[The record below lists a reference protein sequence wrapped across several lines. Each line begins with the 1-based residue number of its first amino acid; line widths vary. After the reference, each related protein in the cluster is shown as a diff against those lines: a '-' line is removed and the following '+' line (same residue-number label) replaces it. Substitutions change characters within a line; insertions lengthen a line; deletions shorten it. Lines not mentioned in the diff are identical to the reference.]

1 MYINEKNR
9 ELAVALRHQLHAH
22 PELSMHE
29 SWTKTALMDFLRAHT
44 HLEIVDRGRW
54 FYAVHHGGGDR
65 PAIAFRADMDAVPVD
80 EDPNL
85 VPYASQCPGA
95 GHKCGHDGHSA
106 SLCAFALELERR
118 GLDREVYLLF
128 QHAEETGQGALECL
142 SLLREN
148 DIREIYAFHNLPG
161 VPYGAVAVP
170 DGVAQFA
177 SVGMIMRFTGR
188 KSHACYP
195 ENGINPAYAVSEIVS
210 TLPSLTA
217 PGIYQGLA
225 MITVIE
231 VHVGEHAFGT
241 SAGSG
246 ELLLTVRG
254 EFEAELDHLTAAL
267 ETLARTKAAEHG
279 LTCAFD
285 YEDRFPETRNHP
297 EAAEKVRAAASRL
310 NLPVTEL
317 KERFRASEDFGHYTK
332 LIPGAMLYLGDGEG
346 DVPPLH
352 TARFD
357 FPDPLIEEAAALF
370 CEIAAL

>member
-1 MYINEKNR
+1 MNMEQR
-9 ELAVALRHQLHAH
+9 DLDLAVALRRQLHAH

-29 SWTKTALMDFLRAHT
+29 SWTKETLMDFLRRNT
-44 HLEIVDRGRW
+44 SLEIVDRGRW
-54 FYAVHHGGGDR
+54 FYAVHRGGGNR

-80 EDPNL
+80 EDPGL

-118 GLDREVYLLF
+118 GLDRDVYLLF

-142 SLLREN
+142 DLLREN
-148 DIREIYAFHNLPG
+148 DIGSIYAFHNLPG
-161 VPYGAVAVP
+161 IPDGAVAVP

-177 SVGMIMRFTGR
+177 SVGMIMSFTGK

-210 TLPSLTA
+210 ALPALTA
-217 PGIYQGLA
+217 PGTYRGLA

-241 SAGSG
+241 SAGYG

-254 EFEAELDHLTAAL
+254 EFEEELNHLTGAL
-267 ETLARTKAAEHG
+267 EDLAKSKAARHG
-279 LTCAFD
+279 LTCAFS

-297 EAAEKVRAAASRL
+297 EAAQKVRTAAERIG
-310 NLPVTEL
+310 LPVVEMAE
-317 KERFRASEDFGHYTK
+317 KFRASEDFGHYTK
-332 LIPGAMLYLGDGEG
+332 QIPGAMLYLGDG
-346 DVPPLH
+346 DAPPLH
-352 TARFD
+352 TACFD
-357 FPDPLIEEAAALF
+357 FPDHLISEAADLF
-370 CEIAAL
+370 YEIAAL